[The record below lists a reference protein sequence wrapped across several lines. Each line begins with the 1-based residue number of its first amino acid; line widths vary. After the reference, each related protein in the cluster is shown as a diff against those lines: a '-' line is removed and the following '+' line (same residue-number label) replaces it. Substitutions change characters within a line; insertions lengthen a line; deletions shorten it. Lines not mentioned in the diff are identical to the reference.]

1 MITISEEGVAR
12 RSGRPSQRRAL
23 ATGRLGLS
31 HVMEKNRPSPHTGL
45 TLFAS
50 VGHPDCKR
58 RGEASEAEF
67 VARCTMLDLAVAKP
81 WGDDD
86 AYDVLVRW
94 ERIFWR
100 VQVKSSGYRRRGQHG
115 VRAASGSGPYTKDQI
130 DFLAAHVVP
139 ANLWYIIPVEA
150 LCGRTELR
158 FGAKPTSR
166 GIYERYREAWCLLAC
181 PPPARG
187 WKGIPTR
194 CRCPKLG
201 VPCAVCPD
209 SRGTGLCGTDTPVD
223 KLRAGSVRR
232 P

>member
-1 MITISEEGVAR
+1 
-12 RSGRPSQRRAL
+12 
-23 ATGRLGLS
+23 
-31 HVMEKNRPSPHTGL
+31 MEKNRPSPHTGL

-94 ERIFWR
+94 ERVFWR
-100 VQVKSSGYRRRGQHG
+100 VQVKSSGYRGPGGYRIGTEASRG
-115 VRAASGSGPYTKDQI
+115 RYTKKQI
-130 DFLAAHVVP
+130 DFLAGHIVP
-139 ANLWYIIPVEA
+139 ANAWYIVPVEA
-150 LCGRTELR
+150 LGQRHSGVR
-158 FGAKPTSR
+158 INPGGK
-166 GIYERYREAWCLLAC
+166 GQWERYREAWCLLAC

-209 SRGTGLCGTDTPVD
+209 SRGTDLCGTDTPFD